1 MLKFKEWWQD
11 IGSWQLVM
19 IVITLATFFITLHFT
34 GDTEKAALATA
45 LVTAVTLATA
55 LVTLA
60 TALVTLATAVAAA
73 LVAVAAVAAAAGVAA
88 TALVAGVAAAGV
100 AAAALVAALVA
111 LGGVVFA
118 GEGKVNKKT
127 IYLSFVVQFIVIL
140 LPMLGIILHW
150 W

>member
-11 IGSWQLVM
+11 IGRWQFVM

-60 TALVTLATAVAAA
+60 TAV
-73 LVAVAAVAAAAGVAA
+73 
-88 TALVAGVAAAGV
+88 
-100 AAAALVAALVA
+100 AAALVAALVA

-118 GEGKVNKKT
+118 GEGKVSKKT
-127 IYLSFVVQFIVIL
+127 IFLAFVVQFIVIL